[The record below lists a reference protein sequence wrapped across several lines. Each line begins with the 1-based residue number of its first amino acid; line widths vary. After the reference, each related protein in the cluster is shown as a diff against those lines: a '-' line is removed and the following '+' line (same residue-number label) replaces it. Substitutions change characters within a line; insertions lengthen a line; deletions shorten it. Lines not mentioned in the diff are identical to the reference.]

1 MKETIRRAEKGGFE
15 FTIISRHDSFDIII
29 DIPLGTVLLR
39 RRNKNNF
46 TIKFR
51 DADEG
56 KSTKSTIHY
65 ELKNQQYDHE
75 HPLRN
80 FKKDFYLPGEI
91 WCRISL
97 APEFYQPKSFVRK
110 HSSKLSK
117 NGKEDFPASS
127 GNIRS
132 STSRRFGSK
141 GPIPYSVSNIR
152 CPYQGGSVTP
162 K

>member
-1 MKETIRRAEKGGFE
+1 MKETIRRAERGGFY
-15 FTIISRHDSFDIII
+15 FTVISRHDSFDVII

-39 RRNKNNF
+39 RRNKKNF

-56 KSTKSTIHY
+56 KSTPSTIHY
-65 ELKNQQYDHE
+65 ELRNQPYDHE

-110 HSSKLSK
+110 HNSTLK
-117 NGKEDFPASS
+117 NGKDDFPITS
-127 GNIRS
+127 GHTRS
-132 STSRRFGSK
+132 PTSGRYGA
-141 GPIPYSVSNIR
+141 GDPVPYSVSNIR
-152 CPYQGGSVTP
+152 WPYQGGSVTP
-162 K
+162 R